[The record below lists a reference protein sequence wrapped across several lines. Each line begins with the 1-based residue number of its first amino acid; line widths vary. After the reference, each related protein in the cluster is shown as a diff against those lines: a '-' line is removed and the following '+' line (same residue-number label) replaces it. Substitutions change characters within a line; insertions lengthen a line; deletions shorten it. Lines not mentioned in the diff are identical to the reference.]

1 MSLVLTHT
9 SASCNTADGTATANV
24 TGGNAPYSYFW
35 PVSNQTTQTADS
47 LPGGMVSVVVM
58 DANGCTVSGSINIDT
73 VNIHTAVAGAD
84 PTTGIAPLN
93 VNFSN
98 NSQNTTTYF
107 WDFGDGNTSTDF
119 APTHTYLENGTYVV
133 VLTSINSGGCMAYD
147 TLIIDVINELIIP
160 NVFTPNGDGVN
171 DVWIIDFIE
180 EFPNNVVEIYNRWG
194 ELLFHADG
202 YKQDWDG
209 SYNGKPLPIGTYYF
223 VIELNDGKTKPYT
236 GPITILR

>member
-1 MSLVLTHT
+1 M
-9 SASCNTADGTATANV
+9 
-24 TGGNAPYSYFW
+24 
-35 PVSNQTTQTADS
+35 
-47 LPGGMVSVVVM
+47 
-58 DANGCTVSGSINIDT
+58 DT
-73 VNIHTAVAGAD
+73 VCVTIDPLPVANAGPD
-84 PTTGIAPLN
+84 VTIFEEGSTQLNGSGGVTYTWTPSYGLSDTTIANPVAN
-93 VNFSN
+93 PM
-98 NSQNTTTYF
+98 QTTTYYLTVTSPA
-107 WDFGDGNTSTDF
+107 GCVSTDSVIV
-119 APTHTYLENGTYVV
+119 T
-133 VLTSINSGGCMAYD
+133 VLPKI
-147 TLIIDVINELIIP
+147 
-160 NVFTPNGDGVN
+160 VFPDGITPNGDGVN